1 MGHLHRLYSHA
12 LGRHVHVWAYGHFG
26 MPVVVFPSA
35 SGMASEWDDNGLV
48 HELGPLLAAGRIK
61 LYCTESNVSETWTN
75 FHADAGW
82 RIHRH
87 RQFETYVHE
96 TLVPFVHHDCRG
108 IMPVGVAGASL
119 GALYAAN
126 LALKS
131 PRLVD
136 WALCL
141 SGRYELRNFTSGF
154 DNADIYFNNPLAYVP
169 GLHDEA
175 LSEARRTWLTLV
187 VGQGPHEGRC
197 IPETLTFAGQ
207 LADKSIPHELDVW
220 GHDSAH
226 EWPWWRRQV
235 AHHFG
240 RRFGG

>member
-1 MGHLHRLYSHA
+1 LGLAHLYSPD
-12 LGRHVHVWAYGHFG
+12 LDRHVHVHVYGHYG
-26 MPVVVFPSA
+26 TPVIVFPSA

-48 HELGPLLAAGRIK
+48 HALGPLLGAGRIK

-75 FHADAGW
+75 GHADMGW
-82 RIHRH
+82 RLHRH
-87 RQFETYVHE
+87 RQFEAYVHR
-96 TLVPFVHHDCRG
+96 TLVPFVHHDCQG
-108 IMPVGVAGASL
+108 IMPVCVTGVSVGAM
-119 GALYAAN
+119 YAVN

-131 PRLVD
+131 PRLVQ
-136 WALCL
+136 WALCM
-141 SGRYELRNFTSGF
+141 SGRYELRGFTGGF
-154 DNADIYFNNPLAYVP
+154 DSEDLYFHNPLAYVP
-169 GLHDEA
+169 GLHDDA
-175 LSEARRTWLTLV
+175 VFEARRTAITLV

-197 IPETLTFAGQ
+197 IGETHALAGW

-240 RRFGG
+240 RRFP